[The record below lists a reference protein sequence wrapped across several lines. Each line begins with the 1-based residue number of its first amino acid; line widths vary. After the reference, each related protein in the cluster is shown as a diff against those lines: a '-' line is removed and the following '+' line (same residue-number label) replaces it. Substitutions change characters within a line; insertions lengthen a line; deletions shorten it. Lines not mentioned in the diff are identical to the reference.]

1 MKAAPKR
8 RKMILL
14 RRRLVWYVNTGRSDI
29 YWQGFYEPILLAE
42 PIAARTPFAARSSFI
57 FAR

>member
-1 MKAAPKR
+1 
-8 RKMILL
+8 MILL